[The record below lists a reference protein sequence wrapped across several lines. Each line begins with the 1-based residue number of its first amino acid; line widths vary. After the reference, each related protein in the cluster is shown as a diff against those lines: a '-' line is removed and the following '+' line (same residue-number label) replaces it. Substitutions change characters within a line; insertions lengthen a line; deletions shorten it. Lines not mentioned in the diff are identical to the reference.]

1 LEENSFDFLQKSKPI
16 VAPATLKRPPISLAV
31 NGKPIPS
38 VRNPGG
44 GISYNPAFRDW
55 DHLLTEEGNKELAA
69 EKQRLK
75 EEKEKQEK
83 LARIAAA
90 KDGDDEVRSDDE
102 SAWEGCESEY
112 ETREELTKKMS
123 RRKTKSQRNRIK
135 RRKESEQR
143 AKWEAQMK
151 KREKQATQVWS
162 IAKAVT
168 AEEEA
173 RMKVRE
179 KAESSPVEGDDRFLR
194 RRPLG
199 KYQ

>member
-1 LEENSFDFLQKSKPI
+1 LAENSFDFLQKSKPI
-16 VAPATLKRPPISLAV
+16 GPPATLKRPPISLSA

-44 GISYNPAFRDW
+44 GISYNPVFRDW
-55 DHLLTEEGNKELAA
+55 DDLLTEEGKKELAA

-75 EEKEKQEK
+75 EEKEEQER

-90 KDGDDEVRSDDE
+90 KGGDDEVRSDDE

-112 ETREELTKKMS
+112 ETPGGLTKKMP
-123 RRKTKSQRNRIK
+123 RRKTKAQRNKIK

-143 AKWEAQMK
+143 AKWEAQME

-168 AEEEA
+168 AGEEA
-173 RMKVRE
+173 RVELRE
-179 KAESSPVEGDDRFLR
+179 KAESSPDEGDDTFLR